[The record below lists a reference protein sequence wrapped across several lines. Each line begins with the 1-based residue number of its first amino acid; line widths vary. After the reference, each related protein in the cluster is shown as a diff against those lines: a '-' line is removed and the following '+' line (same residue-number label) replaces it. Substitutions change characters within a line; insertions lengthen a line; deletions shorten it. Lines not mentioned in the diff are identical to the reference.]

1 MVRTRSR
8 EVARGGGD
16 LARSGADLRGGRSG
30 FGGGGLLL
38 LGGRG
43 DLGDRGGDLH
53 RRTLGLRHQALEL
66 FGHAVETGLDGAEFV
81 TPAEVQACGEVA
93 TGHQVEAADDLL
105 DRLGDRPQQQEPA
118 DAGYHHR
125 QQQGHQHAQF
135 GVVHRVDD
143 VLRGA
148 IGDVLVQL
156 DQLVEVLATVA
167 PVLGQRAGDELAG
180 FFEAFLAIQLEHLV
194 VLLQVGLAHTQE
206 AGEQFVVAGLVRVH
220 GLLVGGDLLVQA
232 LLAGKDAVSLGLAQ
246 LVVVG
251 DAEQFLGLQVVVG
264 PRTAYQ
270 GDEVHPRHGVVL
282 DTVGALFHR
291 QHLHVRSS
299 GHQQHDRDDHGE
311 TCQDSL
317 ANSPVL
323 HIFPQDSSPD
333 SFLPPQRPVNRA
345 DCIGRPR
352 HRQAA
357 P

>member
-8 EVARGGGD
+8 EVAAISREVAPISVVVAAVSVAVACCLEVAAISVTEVVTCTEERWACDTRPLSSSAMPLKPVSMAPNSSRRPRFRRAVRSPPAIRSRLRTIFWIGWVIARNSRNPQMPATTTASNRVTSM
-16 LARSGADLRGGRSG
+16 LSSASSTALTMFSEARSAMSLFSSISSLRY
-30 FGGGGLLL
+30 
-38 LGGRG
+38 
-43 DLGDRGGDLH
+43 
-53 RRTLGLRHQALEL
+53 LRPSRQCSVN
-66 FGHAVETGLDGAEFV
+66 G
-81 TPAEVQACGEVA
+81 PA
-93 TGHQVEAADDLL
+93 TSL
-105 DRLGDRPQQQEPA
+105 PA
-118 DAGYHHR
+118 SSKR
-125 QQQGHQHAQF
+125 F
-135 GVVHRVDD
+135 
-143 VLRGA
+143 
-148 IGDVLVQL
+148 
-156 DQLVEVLATVA
+156 
-167 PVLGQRAGDELAG
+167 
-180 FFEAFLAIQLEHLV
+180 AIQLEHLV

-206 AGEQFVVAGLVRVH
+206 TGEQFVVAGLVRVH

-232 LLAGKDAVSLGLAQ
+232 LLAGEDAVGLGLAQ

-323 HIFPQDSSPD
+323 HIFPKTRVRIRSCRHNGPSIA
-333 SFLPPQRPVNRA
+333 RTV
-345 DCIGRPR
+345 GRPR